1 METYELF
8 RATYVSE
15 DEDVFTLDAPEL
27 VWRCELPFDSLAI
40 AQAVRSMKHSL
51 RYMQDMEPVFELL
64 AYEEGAEIPREV
76 KLPDVYLSAS
86 TSIPI
91 FGCISR
97 EYQVVYR
104 EPDQVRAYQTPLQE
118 LISEIV
124 EYWRRRHIE
133 RFCDDDPDFNEVE
146 ADVDYDDE

>member
-8 RATYVSE
+8 RATHVSE

-40 AQAVRSMKHSL
+40 AQAVRSMKRSL
-51 RYMQDMEPVFELL
+51 RYMQDREPVFELL

-86 TSIPI
+86 TTIPI

-104 EPDQVRAYQTPLQE
+104 EPGQVRAYKTPLQE

-124 EYWRRRHIE
+124 EYWRRRRIDK
-133 RFCDDDPDFNEVE
+133 FCYEDPDFDEVE